1 MTRRRRSISRLPM
14 TKSEGRH
21 YGSDDMLRRRL
32 PAPRHELIPT
42 AGWSLLPRVAT
53 RDGATSNST
62 SYALALRAW
71 KSRSLLLVKVGS
83 RAFNISQT
91 WRLLRSEEHTSEL
104 QSLMRTSY
112 AVFCLQ

>member
-62 SYALALRAW
+62 SYALALRPW
-71 KSRSLLLVKVGS
+71 KSRSLLMVTVGS
-83 RAFNISQT
+83 GAFHISQT
-91 WRLLRSEEHTSEL
+91 WHLLTSGVRPEEL
-104 QSLMRTSY
+104 RD
-112 AVFCLQ
+112 